1 MTNVERTIARF
12 ALIAMAVMLLIGI
25 GAEITLAHGYSAG
38 GGNNTQPTTQRPTE
52 R

>member
-1 MTNVERTIARF
+1 MNVKKAMPRF
-12 ALIAMAVMLLIGI
+12 AMVVMVGLILAGD
-25 GAEITLAHGYSAG
+25 GAETTQARGFSAG